1 MQAISDLRIGVLG
14 LQGNWR
20 RHAEVIT
27 KLGAAVVII
36 TASAHLEGLDGIV
49 LPGGESTSMKLAL
62 ESSPLGSKL
71 RAMAAEGR
79 TPMFGTCAGA
89 ILMAGTVFNGA
100 TDSPGFLGLDGCTME
115 RNSYGSHA
123 DSFTQEI
130 NVTGLGLC
138 NAMFIRAPRILDTQ
152 GWRVLG
158 ETKNGD
164 PVILRSHAQ
173 MVATFHPELTG
184 SSVHRLFLKMCA
196 EPRTPAVAQTV

>member
-27 KLGAAVVII
+27 KLGATVGIV

-71 RAMAAEGR
+71 RTMAAEGS

-89 ILMAGTVFNGA
+89 ILMAGTVFDGS
-100 TDSPGFLGLDGCTME
+100 TESPGLLGLDGCTME

-123 DSFTQEI
+123 YSFTQEI
-130 NVTGLGLC
+130 NVAGVGLC
-138 NAMFIRAPRILDTQ
+138 SAMFIRAPRILDTQ

-164 PVILRSHAQ
+164 PVILRSHAHI
-173 MVATFHPELTG
+173 VATFHPELTD
-184 SSVHRLFLKMCA
+184 SSVHRLFLNMCV
-196 EPRTPAVAQTV
+196 ERRTPGVAQTV

>member
-1 MQAISDLRIGVLG
+1 MPAISDLRIGVLG

-20 RHAEVIT
+20 RHAEVLV
-27 KLGAAVVII
+27 KLGASVVVV

-49 LPGGESTSMKLAL
+49 LPGGESTSMKMAL
-62 ESSPLGSKL
+62 ESSSLGSKL

-89 ILMAGTVFNGA
+89 ILMAGTVFDGA
-100 TDSPGFLGLDGCTME
+100 AESPGLLGLDGCTME

-123 DSFTQEI
+123 YSFTQEI
-130 NVTGLGLC
+130 NVTGVGLLS
-138 NAMFIRAPRILDTQ
+138 AMFIRAPRVLDTQ

-158 ETKNGD
+158 ETVNGD
-164 PVILRSHAQ
+164 PVILRSHAH

-184 SSVHRLFLKMCA
+184 ASVHRLFLEMCA
-196 EPRTPAVAQTV
+196 ERRTPAVAQTV